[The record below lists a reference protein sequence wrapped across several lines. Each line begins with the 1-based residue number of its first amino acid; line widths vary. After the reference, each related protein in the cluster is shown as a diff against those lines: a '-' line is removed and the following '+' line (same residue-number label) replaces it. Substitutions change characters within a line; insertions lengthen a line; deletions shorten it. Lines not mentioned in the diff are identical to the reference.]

1 MTFAFC
7 FTQITAV
14 PASEKAM
21 LMWFPNGSV
30 TTTITSVQ
38 SKMIFVV
45 ALAVLLCP
53 LDFVT
58 AQGESQNLSPAQ
70 VLQDLLARYG
80 DNTTITVPQL
90 RSLLSLLSQDQADG
104 ISGSNVANT
113 TNSTLPKS
121 NSSKVRKMEFAN
133 HNCFSST
140 PNLEI
145 KLNLPPHTHT
155 HTQVI
160 KLQFNKWC
168 NFYGFNIKHSI
179 SSTLKQ
185 KGNPAS
191 HGIQIAEIFSIAPI
205 VKPFL
210 ILVFPALLATASH
223 KEMSYIFKLK
233 SIRENNSFN

>member
-1 MTFAFC
+1 
-7 FTQITAV
+7 
-14 PASEKAM
+14 
-21 LMWFPNGSV
+21 MWFPNGSV

-145 KLNLPPHTHT
+145 KLKLPHHTHT

-160 KLQFNKWC
+160 KLQFNK
-168 NFYGFNIKHSI
+168 
-179 SSTLKQ
+179 
-185 KGNPAS
+185 
-191 HGIQIAEIFSIAPI
+191 
-205 VKPFL
+205 
-210 ILVFPALLATASH
+210 
-223 KEMSYIFKLK
+223 
-233 SIRENNSFN
+233 